1 MQPSRGDST
10 LRGNFP
16 AMSRLASATVLT
28 GYKFSICVRV
38 TTFNVG
44 LNFGRTNRGLPSK
57 SLICAMQIPVVEAYL
72 GLTSSL
78 PCYSQIQMVAAGEA
92 SGVEVQCRTIR
103 TFVLALMQEPI
114 VVHP

>member
-1 MQPSRGDST
+1 
-10 LRGNFP
+10 
-16 AMSRLASATVLT
+16 
-28 GYKFSICVRV
+28 
-38 TTFNVG
+38 
-44 LNFGRTNRGLPSK
+44 
-57 SLICAMQIPVVEAYL
+57 MQIPVVEAYL